1 MHLLVLFMDLTRQN
15 RTLEKSHEKKRIM
28 IGSWTSRSLEA
39 RMGRVHSWM
48 VLGRCELIAF
58 TSVFH

>member
-1 MHLLVLFMDLTRQN
+1 MHLLVLSMDLTRQN
-15 RTLEKSHEKKRIM
+15 RTLGGNHEKKRIM
-28 IGSWTSRSLEA
+28 IGSWTSRFLEA

-48 VLGRCELIAF
+48 LLGRCELIAF

>member
-1 MHLLVLFMDLTRQN
+1 MLLLVLFMDLTRQN
-15 RTLEKSHEKKRIM
+15 MTLGENHEKKRII
-28 IGSWTSRSLEA
+28 IGSWTSLSLEA

-48 VLGRCELIAF
+48 LLGRCELIAF